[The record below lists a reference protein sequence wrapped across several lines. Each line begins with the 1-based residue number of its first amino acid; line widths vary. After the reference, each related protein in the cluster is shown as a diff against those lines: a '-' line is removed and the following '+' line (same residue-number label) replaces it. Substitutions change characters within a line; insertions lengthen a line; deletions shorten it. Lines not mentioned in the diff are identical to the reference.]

1 MSKKI
6 SSKDLRA
13 LVLETRDKSMA
24 KTITNGELRNMI
36 IEAMNN
42 PDDDSDVP
50 PGHHKMPDGSVMSD
64 DDPRTATGHH
74 KMPDGS
80 IMADDDPRMKDDH
93 DEGEGR
99 KLGNG
104 GKSRMARQ
112 HLYKIAEYGVELWNL
127 LDDEDEIPEW
137 CQSKIAIIS
146 DSIGKIKHHLEY
158 KIEKPKIK
166 ELELDND

>member
-13 LVLETRDKSMA
+13 LVFETRDKSMA
-24 KTITNGELRNMI
+24 KPITNGQLRNMI
-36 IEAMNN
+36 IEAMNDADPLPKMM
-42 PDDDSDVP
+42 PDDGGESDIP
-50 PGHHKMPDGSVMSD
+50 P
-64 DDPRTATGHH
+64 GHH

-146 DSIGKIKHHLEY
+146 NSIGKIKHHLEY

>member
-6 SSKDLRA
+6 SSKDLRD

-24 KTITNGELRNMI
+24 KPITNGQLRNMI
-36 IEAMNN
+36 IEAMNDADPLPKML
-42 PDDDSDVP
+42 PDEDEASDMPQGVITKVQGAEPDSD
-50 PGHHKMPDGSVMSD
+50 GDGMGPDG
-64 DDPRTATGHH
+64 
-74 KMPDGS
+74 
-80 IMADDDPRMKDDH
+80 
-93 DEGEGR
+93 GR
-99 KLGNG
+99 KLGHG

>member
-1 MSKKI
+1 MSRKI
-6 SSKDLRA
+6 SSKELKSI
-13 LVLETRDKSMA
+13 VFETRDKSMA
-24 KTITNGELRNMI
+24 KSITNGELRNMI
-36 IEAMNN
+36 IEAMNDMGGDL
-42 PDDDSDVP
+42 PQEVPGHDAAPIPKGVITKVQGAEPDSD
-50 PGHHKMPDGSVMSD
+50 GDGMGPDG
-64 DDPRTATGHH
+64 
-74 KMPDGS
+74 
-80 IMADDDPRMKDDH
+80 
-93 DEGEGR
+93 GR

-146 DSIGKIKHHLEY
+146 DSIGKVKHHLEY
-158 KIEKPKIK
+158 KIEKPKIE